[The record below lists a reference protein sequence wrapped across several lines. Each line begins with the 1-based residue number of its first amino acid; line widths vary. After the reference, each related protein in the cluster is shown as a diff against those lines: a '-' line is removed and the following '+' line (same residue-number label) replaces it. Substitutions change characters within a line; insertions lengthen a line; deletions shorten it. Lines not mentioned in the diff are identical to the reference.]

1 MIAMKTL
8 YLVVPLAPLAGAI
21 VAGLFGR
28 AIGRAGAH
36 WVTILAVAISF
47 AASCA
52 ILADVM
58 ARPQLQRYRLYL
70 ARLAA
75 TRASRSAS

>member
-8 YLVVPLAPLAGAI
+8 YLVVPLVPLAGAI

-36 WVTILAVAISF
+36 WCTLA
-47 AASCA
+47 
-52 ILADVM
+52 
-58 ARPQLQRYRLYL
+58 
-70 ARLAA
+70 
-75 TRASRSAS
+75 